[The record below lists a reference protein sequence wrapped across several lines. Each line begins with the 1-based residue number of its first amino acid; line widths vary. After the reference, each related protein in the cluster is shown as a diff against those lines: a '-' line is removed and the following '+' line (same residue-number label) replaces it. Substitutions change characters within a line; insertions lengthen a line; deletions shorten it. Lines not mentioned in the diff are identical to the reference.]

1 MHVCSSTFANHRYS
15 YAQAYE
21 VVRTASGIGEGKG
34 PYVLYHDGFYSL
46 GQWAGFLSGA
56 DRIAIDNHPYICFG
70 GQSSAPY
77 SARLTVPC
85 DTWGSD
91 VNNSMTAFGL
101 TTAGE
106 WSNAI
111 NDCGLW
117 VNGVND
123 GTRYEGTF
131 AGAAYTGDCTE
142 WVDWQNWDDSFKAD
156 VEQFALASM
165 SALQV

>member
-1 MHVCSSTFANHRYS
+1 M
-15 YAQAYE
+15 QAYE
-21 VVRTASGIGEGKG
+21 IVRTASGIGAGKG
-34 PYVLYHDGFYSL
+34 PYVLYHDGFYELS
-46 GQWAGFLSGA
+46 QWAGFLTGA

-70 GQSSAPY
+70 GQSSEPY

-85 DTWGSD
+85 DTWGAD
-91 VNNSMTAFGL
+91 VNTSMTAFGL

-106 WSNAI
+106 FSNAI

-131 AGAAYTGDCTE
+131 AGASYTGDCAE
-142 WVDWQNWDDSFKAD
+142 WVDWQNWDDSFKSD
-156 VEQFALASM
+156 IEQFALASM
-165 SALQV
+165 SALQVKLLSL

>member
-1 MHVCSSTFANHRYS
+1 
-15 YAQAYE
+15 
-21 VVRTASGIGEGKG
+21 
-34 PYVLYHDGFYSL
+34 
-46 GQWAGFLSGA
+46 
-56 DRIAIDNHPYICFG
+56 
-70 GQSSAPY
+70 
-77 SARLTVPC
+77 
-85 DTWGSD
+85 
-91 VNNSMTAFGL
+91 MTAFGL

-131 AGAAYTGDCTE
+131 DGAAYTGDCTE
-142 WVDWQNWDDSFKAD
+142 WVDWQSWDAAFKAD
-156 VEQFALASM
+156 IEQFALASM